1 MALKELNMN
10 FVDYYFNVIQ
20 ICPSAFVRGTPLQGL
35 ECDFKVRLGGSFLLV
50 ICLIFFFL
58 KVNLHDENCELSAL
72 SVPVSTCKCAAT
84 CQRGL
89 SVTCLMSPW

>member
-1 MALKELNMN
+1 MN

-20 ICPSAFVRGTPLQGL
+20 ICPSAFVRGTPLQGS

-58 KVNLHDENCELSAL
+58 KLTSMMKTVNSLLFLCLLARVNVQQHAKGGCLLHA
-72 SVPVSTCKCAAT
+72 
-84 CQRGL
+84 
-89 SVTCLMSPW
+89 